1 MLSKKIRLFS
11 LALGLVLVAGCQQ
24 PGTHQALA
32 GAHATKPAPVE
43 PRPPVSARQYAQ
55 QQQRQAQAQP
65 QAQQTV
71 ITVHL
76 AQEQS
81 EPSLIAVEIDD
92 NQALYAL
99 PQPVLTQAD
108 MQQVTPVTAR
118 DGSTYIMFDLT
129 PQGRTKLA
137 NVSTQAAGHYF
148 LVSAS
153 GQLISVSK
161 IAEPMTEGKFLIST
175 QGAEHAQQI
184 LQLLR

>member
-1 MLSKKIRLFS
+1 MFSNKIRLFS
-11 LALGLVLVAGCQQ
+11 LILGLFLVAGCQQ
-24 PGTHQALA
+24 PATHQALA

-55 QQQRQAQAQP
+55 QQRQVQAQP

-76 AQEQS
+76 AQEQP
-81 EPSLIAVEIDD
+81 EASLIAVEVDD

-108 MQQVTPVTAR
+108 MQQVTPVTTQ
-118 DGSTYIMFDLT
+118 DGSTFIMFDLT
-129 PQGRTKLA
+129 PQGRAKLA
-137 NVSTQAAGHYF
+137 NVSTQATGHYF

-153 GQLISVSK
+153 GQLVSVTQ
-161 IAEPMTEGKFLIST
+161 IAEPMTEGKFLVST
-175 QGAEHAQQI
+175 QGMEHSRQI